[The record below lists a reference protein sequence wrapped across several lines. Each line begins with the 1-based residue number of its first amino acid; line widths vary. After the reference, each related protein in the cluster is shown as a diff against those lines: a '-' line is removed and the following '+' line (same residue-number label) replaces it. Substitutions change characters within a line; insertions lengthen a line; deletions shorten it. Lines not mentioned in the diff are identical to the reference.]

1 MHNGLV
7 TLGGDKM
14 SKSLG
19 NTLSIQHLLQ
29 QVRAVEL
36 RYYLAAPHYRSSV
49 DFTPA
54 LLEEAATAYRRVEG
68 FVVRA
73 EELVGLAEAEIARLP
88 QEFVDAMNDDLAVP
102 QALAVL
108 HNSVREGNA
117 ALAEADKPR
126 VSERLAEV
134 RAMLHVLGLDAAL
147 QTETAQ
153 AERAVIDS
161 LVALA
166 LEQRA
171 SARERKD
178 YAAADAI
185 RSQLSEA
192 GIVVEDT
199 PAGARWQL
207 RRD

>member
-1 MHNGLV
+1 
-7 TLGGDKM
+7 
-14 SKSLG
+14 
-19 NTLSIQHLLQ
+19 LSIQHLLQ

-153 AERAVIDS
+153 DERAVIDS

>member
-1 MHNGLV
+1 LV

-19 NTLSIQHLLQ
+19 NTLSIQHLFE
-29 QVRAVEL
+29 QVRPVEL
-36 RYYLAAPHYRSSV
+36 RYYLVAPHYRSTV

-54 LLEEAATAYRRVEG
+54 SLEEAATAYRRIEG

-73 EELVGLAEAEIARLP
+73 EELVGETEADFALLP
-88 QEFVDAMNDDLAVP
+88 SDFIEAMDDDLSVP
-102 QALAVL
+102 QGLAVL
-108 HNSVREGNA
+108 HNSVREGNS
-117 ALAEADKPR
+117 ALAAADKPK
-126 VSERLAEV
+126 VEQRLAEV
-134 RAMLHVLGLDAAL
+134 RAMLRVLGLEQAL
-147 QTETAQ
+147 GNADDVSGG
-153 AERAVIDS
+153 AERAVIDALVS
-161 LVALA
+161 LAI
-166 LEQRA
+166 EQRTA
-171 SARERKD
+171 ARERKD

-185 RSQLSEA
+185 RNQLAEA